1 MESTTNWL
9 SNLKIRFGY
18 GVTGSTAGI
27 DPYSSAASLDAT
39 AVNMILGGVLTPI
52 YKFSQ
57 NIPNYLLTWEK
68 SYNTNIGIDAAF
80 LNNRI
85 DVSMEYYNTKQKM
98 LYGTRHF
105 LLLMEHSPR
114 MADLKRII
122 LLI

>member
-1 MESTTNWL
+1 MQQINTYPAFSLGWRISDEKFMESTTNWL

-57 NIPNYLLTWEK
+57 NIPNYLLT
-68 SYNTNIGIDAAF
+68 
-80 LNNRI
+80 
-85 DVSMEYYNTKQKM
+85 
-98 LYGTRHF
+98 
-105 LLLMEHSPR
+105 
-114 MADLKRII
+114 
-122 LLI
+122 

>member
-68 SYNTNIGIDAAF
+68 SYNTNIGIT
-80 LNNRI
+80 L
-85 DVSMEYYNTKQKM
+85 
-98 LYGTRHF
+98 
-105 LLLMEHSPR
+105 HS
-114 MADLKRII
+114 
-122 LLI
+122 